1 MLVSIAGAG
10 EAAESYSDDF
20 VGTVL
25 RPEWRIENQDPN
37 RFGLTEGNYLLLVS
51 NLAEKNILS
60 KSIDG
65 SGDFTIELVGH
76 GSFTLSPRPLLQE
89 WRRGSCIIF
98 GVMFSKQSAMFSE
111 QNRINIAV
119 CTNFLAFNK
128 KVSGKFNVIN
138 RANEQFSRFVLRI
151 EKRGAQYLGITVLD
165 GKEIDLGSHFMPQPP
180 SAIFIKASNFDETV
194 PEAGILID
202 RVSITPN

>member
-1 MLVSIAGAG
+1 
-10 EAAESYSDDF
+10 
-20 VGTVL
+20 
-25 RPEWRIENQDPN
+25 
-37 RFGLTEGNYLLLVS
+37 
-51 NLAEKNILS
+51 
-60 KSIDG
+60 
-65 SGDFTIELVGH
+65 
-76 GSFTLSPRPLLQE
+76 
-89 WRRGSCIIF
+89 
-98 GVMFSKQSAMFSE
+98 MFSKQSAMFSE